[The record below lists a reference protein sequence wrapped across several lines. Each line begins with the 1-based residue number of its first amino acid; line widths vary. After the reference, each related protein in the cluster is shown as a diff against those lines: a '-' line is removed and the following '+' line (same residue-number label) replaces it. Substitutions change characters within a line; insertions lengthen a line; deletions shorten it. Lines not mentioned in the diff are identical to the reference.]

1 MLAFL
6 NVFLSAT
13 QEGLQERKGKY
24 EDYIST
30 RRTVTSKYFLRKHL
44 RMYVLCLHHQLH
56 SLLPARHF
64 VFSAW
69 LCQRYLVRKLKVPA
83 KWEPSLKC
91 CYLKCHAVRA
101 VCTHHTHYSMLDFT
115 SLPFTFFF
123 FLFLAWWIYFFLL
136 NLSLIQP
143 LFSIHMTRT
152 LTQALIISC
161 LDNSSHLHSSL
172 NKYWLATCVSFKTFF
187 FLLF

>member
-13 QEGLQERKGKY
+13 QEGIQERKGKY

-123 FLFLAWWIYFFLL
+123 FPVPSMVDLL
-136 NLSLIQP
+136 LPTESQSDSA
-143 LFSIHMTRT
+143 FV
-152 LTQALIISC
+152 
-161 LDNSSHLHSSL
+161 LHSHDQNSHSGP
-172 NKYWLATCVSFKTFF
+172 YHFMS
-187 FLLF
+187 